1 MQPGLLVT
9 CLVQQLDDKLG
20 VHVHTVTVAVA
31 GDTAVDARVVQLAEQ
46 QPLCLCYSAHRHLH
60 TCTDRCLQLVEQ
72 SLRLCHGA
80 HSHLHTHTDRCLQL
94 VEQLDPDSLVKSS
107 NANADVSAPC
117 CSLC

>member
-31 GDTAVDARVVQLAEQ
+31 GDTAIDARVVQLAEQ

-72 SLRLCHGA
+72 
-80 HSHLHTHTDRCLQL
+80 
-94 VEQLDPDSLVKSS
+94 LDPDSLVKSS
-107 NANADVSAPC
+107 KRQCRCISAMLLALLTQRST
-117 CSLC
+117 SLVFQWLRH